1 MGKYVKLDDV
11 IELLANEW
19 GYVGM
24 REELYALPDAD
35 VEPVRHGKWVF
46 RSRWHDSIDENICS
60 ECEQMLTT
68 AAGKQMN
75 YCPKCGARMDGG
87 ADE

>member
-1 MGKYVKLDDV
+1 MEKYVKLDDV

-35 VEPVRHGKWVF
+35 VEPVRHGRWVAETE
-46 RSRWHDSIDENICS
+46 RTGNYAHCS
-60 ECEQMLTT
+60 MC
-68 AAGKQMN
+68 GCRCRGYVPHYK
-75 YCPKCGARMDGG
+75 YCPDCGAKMDGG
-87 ADE
+87 AGE